1 MERISL
7 LAISAPLIQRETLI
21 LICLSFL
28 LIIYQRECI
37 KRKFCLSC
45 VYAGGWG
52 DGKTLAYIVT
62 ITTMTTRR
70 FSLFAWLTLCIVGKF
85 VTLNIS
91 RNAPAPHPPKTEQI
105 LILKTNILE
114 AHTHTYR
121 AEWEEE
127 GEKANAYH
135 LTNMNRIQFS
145 IVNINI
151 IIANVVVATSVHH
164 RASTFF
170 HLCTWN
176 CYLPHTHKH
185 TRWANT
191 YGTQPVQ
198 TT

>member
-1 MERISL
+1 MYKTEILSL
-7 LAISAPLIQRETLI
+7 LCVCRWMRGWQDISIHCDDNDDDNTTIFA
-21 LICLSFL
+21 ICLTYFVHRRKIRHFEHFS
-28 LIIYQRECI
+28 QRT
-37 KRKFCLSC
+37 S
-45 VYAGGWG
+45 
-52 DGKTLAYIVT
+52 
-62 ITTMTTRR
+62 TTSTHT
-70 FSLFAWLTLCIVGKF
+70 
-85 VTLNIS
+85 
-91 RNAPAPHPPKTEQI
+91 PKTEQI

-114 AHTHTYR
+114 AHTYR